1 MIDLNNLPL
10 VSDLTTAELADFI
23 GRLDAFSKQVDGIAK
38 SYKDV
43 AKAIIGGAGTI
54 SGNIYDVTVRTD
66 VTWNINTDLLK
77 STYGEDWY
85 FKHSK
90 QGVRVVLSAKPA
102 KASAT
107 A

>member
-10 VSDLTTAELADFI
+10 ASDLTTAELVDFI

-43 AKAIIGGAGTI
+43 AKALIGGAGSL
-54 SGNIYDVTVRTD
+54 SGTSYDLTVRTD
-66 VTWNINTDLLK
+66 VTWTINTDLLK
-77 STYGEDWY
+77 KTYGEDWY
-85 FKHSK
+85 FQHSK
-90 QGVRVVLSAKPA
+90 QGVRVVLTVKP
-102 KASAT
+102 T

>member
-1 MIDLNNLPL
+1 MIDINNLPL
-10 VSDLTTAELADFI
+10 ASDLTTAELADLI
-23 GRLDAFSKQVDGIAK
+23 GRFDAFSKQVDAIAK

-66 VTWNINTDLLK
+66 VAWTLNTKLLK
-77 STYGEDWY
+77 DQYGDAWY
-85 FKHSK
+85 TKHSK
-90 QGVRVVLSAKPA
+90 QGVRVTLNVKPA
-102 KASAT
+102 KALAF